1 MYDVKSMINE
11 ITSKKEINNI
21 SFTGCGGSLACFFA
35 PHYYVTH
42 ESKKLTTVYE
52 NANEFAND
60 TPANVGENSLVVCA
74 SRRGDTRQT
83 VAAAKKAKEVGAT
96 VVGLQ
101 LETGTPLEEI
111 CDYIIQFKDT
121 GADGALYE
129 ESKGAYALKIAY
141 ELVNAVEH
149 NDKKYEEMVAAME
162 KMNTIVPEA
171 QKAVVPDAIKFSINY
186 AKNEIIYTIGSGT
199 AWAAAHQQTIC
210 ICSGSTLPQSIL
222 MNSSMD
228 HSKLQNQTQHS
239 CSSNL
244 QVLQEL

>member
-129 ESKGAYALKIAY
+129 ESK
-141 ELVNAVEH
+141 V
-149 NDKKYEEMVAAME
+149 
-162 KMNTIVPEA
+162 
-171 QKAVVPDAIKFSINY
+171 
-186 AKNEIIYTIGSGT
+186 
-199 AWAAAHQQTIC
+199 
-210 ICSGSTLPQSIL
+210 L
-222 MNSSMD
+222 M
-228 HSKLQNQTQHS
+228 H
-239 CSSNL
+239 
-244 QVLQEL
+244 

>member
-83 VAAAKKAKEVGAT
+83 VAAVLLPVT
-96 VVGLQ
+96 
-101 LETGTPLEEI
+101 
-111 CDYIIQFKDT
+111 
-121 GADGALYE
+121 
-129 ESKGAYALKIAY
+129 
-141 ELVNAVEH
+141 NA
-149 NDKKYEEMVAAME
+149 
-162 KMNTIVPEA
+162 I
-171 QKAVVPDAIKFSINY
+171 SIGY
-186 AKNEIIYTIGSGT
+186 
-199 AWAAAHQQTIC
+199 
-210 ICSGSTLPQSIL
+210 SGSCFLC
-222 MNSSMD
+222 D
-228 HSKLQNQTQHS
+228 
-239 CSSNL
+239 SSNNHS
-244 QVLQEL
+244 

>member
-149 NDKKYEEMVAAME
+149 NDKKYEEMAAAME

-171 QKAVVPDAIKFSINY
+171 QLSSLSTMRRTKSFTQLVQVQPGLQHISRQSASSWK
-186 AKNEIIYTIGSGT
+186 
-199 AWAAAHQQTIC
+199 
-210 ICSGSTLPQSIL
+210 CSGSTLPQSIL